1 MDDFH
6 KLQHQ
11 GRIPDLIDGRWL
23 RKNLGM
29 QEGSAIGLALKAL
42 RREEI
47 AGRVANRQEGEA
59 FLVSFVEKTH

>member
-1 MDDFH
+1 
-6 KLQHQ
+6 
-11 GRIPDLIDGRWL
+11 
-23 RKNLGM
+23 M